1 MAVDPTHVSFVQRN
15 AVAIKEIENLDRNFS
30 AVIEAIAE
38 LSRREYA
45 SRRISRHVGSDRHH
59 FVDGLT

>member
-15 AVAIKEIENLDRNFS
+15 AVAVKEIENLDRNFS

-45 SRRISRHVGSDRHH
+45 SRRM
-59 FVDGLT
+59 

>member
-15 AVAIKEIENLDRNFS
+15 AVAIKKIENLDCNFS

-45 SRRISRHVGSDRHH
+45 SRRIAATLAAIDTIS
-59 FVDGLT
+59 LTV